1 MRSLGV
7 QVNAQSRIVED
18 QNIITS
24 SSPETALDV
33 AFRLLEKLTT
43 TQNMLEL
50 KTRMG
55 FSTD

>member
-7 QVNAQSRIVED
+7 QVNAQSRIIEY